1 MRSSTFL
8 SLSDAVAQ
16 RYLPAGRFAHGFAR
30 GKLNRDPAFEYLL
43 REGLLSHVDTVLDI
57 GCGQGLLTGLTLEA
71 QKQATQWP
79 ADWSPAPIR
88 AKVIGLELMPSDVA
102 RARAA
107 YGPSAQFIEGNMV
120 TASFPASQAVV
131 ILDVLHYV
139 SFEEQEQVLRKV
151 KASLEA
157 GMVGKSG
164 HGQLLLRVGDAAAG
178 LPFKVSNWVD
188 ALVTFVRGHRLS
200 KLYCRPV
207 TAWIDLL
214 KQHGFQVRIQ
224 PLHEGTPFANVML
237 IAKLGKST
245 STHA

>member
-1 MRSSTFL
+1 MRTSSFL

-43 REGLLSHVDTVLDI
+43 KEGLLSNVDTVLDI
-57 GCGQGLLTGLTLEA
+57 GCGQGLLTGLLLEA
-71 QKQATQWP
+71 QQQAANWP
-79 ADWSPAPIR
+79 AGWSPAPLR
-88 AKVIGLELMPSDVA
+88 AKVIGLELMSSDVA

-107 YGPSAQFIEGNMV
+107 YGAGAQFIEGNMV
-120 TASFPASQAVV
+120 TTAFPSSQAVV

-157 GMVGKSG
+157 GMLGKSG
-164 HGQLLLRVGDAAAG
+164 HGQLLLRVGDASAG
-178 LPFKVSNWVD
+178 LPFKISNWVD

-200 KLYCRPV
+200 KLYCRPL
-207 TAWIDLL
+207 TQWIDLL
-214 KQHGFQVRIQ
+214 KQLGYQVRIQ

-237 IAKLGKST
+237 IAKLSKSVAGK
-245 STHA
+245 